1 MDSDLLAAYT
11 YLFEGEVRY
20 LYAGHP
26 HEKVDFIKYVK
37 SVVSDVGFL
46 DNHED
51 GLIEVKFNNDEDKYI
66 FLFNFTV
73 LTGYTLNNTNISQ
86 GEVNT

>member
-11 YLFEGEVRY
+11 YLFEGEVHY

-37 SVVSDVGFL
+37 SVVSDVEFL
-46 DNHED
+46 DHIEED
-51 GLIEVKFNNDEDKYI
+51 GIIEVKFNNDEDKYI
-66 FLFNFTV
+66 FMFNFTV
-73 LTGYTLNNTNISQ
+73 LTGQALNNPTRSMWWK
-86 GEVNT
+86 